1 MKKLIITT
9 IFSCVI
15 CAVFAQKTFKQ
26 LNFHK
31 ANTTSVRV
39 FDLVTT
45 LAGPKNG
52 TINISTKDSTITIQA
67 DGEAALT
74 YKIVKVQNETSDQYD
89 HKRLKID
96 CINANGRSCT
106 ATIEREYAFKSS
118 NEMVFS
124 IKNGDGTGKGYFCT
138 YYENLFEN

>member
-1 MKKLIITT
+1 MKKLILTAVLSCIICT
-9 IFSCVI
+9 I
-15 CAVFAQKTFKQ
+15 FAQKTFKQ

-45 LAGPKNG
+45 LAGPKTG
-52 TINISTKDSTITIQA
+52 TININTKDSTITISA
-67 DGEAALT
+67 DGEAALI
-74 YKIVKVQNETSDQYD
+74 YKIKQVQDETSDQYD
-89 HKRLKID
+89 HKRLKINFT
-96 CINANGRSCT
+96 NANGNLCT
-106 ATIEREYAFKSS
+106 AMIEREYAFKSS

-124 IKNGDGTGKGYFCT
+124 IKKGDGTGKGYFCS

>member
-9 IFSCVI
+9 ILSCII
-15 CAVFAQKTFKQ
+15 CTVFAQKTFKQ

-31 ANTTSVRV
+31 ANSTFVRV

-45 LAGPKNG
+45 LAGPKTG
-52 TINISTKDSTITIQA
+52 TININTKDSTITIHA

-74 YKIVKVQNETSDQYD
+74 YKIVKVQDETSDQYD
-89 HKRLKID
+89 HKRLKIN
-96 CINANGRSCT
+96 CTNGYGNPCT
-106 ATIEREYAFKSS
+106 AMIEREYAFKTS

>member
-9 IFSCVI
+9 ILSCVI

-31 ANTTSVRV
+31 ANTTSIRV

-45 LAGPKNG
+45 LAGPKTG
-52 TINISTKDSTITIQA
+52 TIIINSRDSTITINT
-67 DGEAALT
+67 DGEDKKT
-74 YKIVKVQNETSDQYD
+74 YRINKIQDDITDQYGD
-89 HKRLKID
+89 KKLTIFCAD
-96 CINANGRSCT
+96 ANGRVCT
-106 ATIEREYAFKSS
+106 AIIARQYAFKTS